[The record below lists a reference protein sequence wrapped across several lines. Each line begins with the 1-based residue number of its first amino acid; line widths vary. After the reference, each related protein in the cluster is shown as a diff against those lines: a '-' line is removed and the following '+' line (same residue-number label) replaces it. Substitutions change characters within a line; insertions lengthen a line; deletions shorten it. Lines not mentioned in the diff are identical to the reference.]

1 MQKLNFELGE
11 VVQTRGIYEASQQ
24 SKQFEREIQ
33 AAFRLYMACNWG
45 ITCEEDKE
53 LNNDAVK
60 KNDDRIV
67 AKYATS
73 KGNIFIITEWDRSY
87 TTIMFCEEY

>member
-60 KNDDRIV
+60 KMMIGLLQSMQLARGI
-67 AKYATS
+67 YLLLRS
-73 KGNIFIITEWDRSY
+73 GTEV
-87 TTIMFCEEY
+87 IQQ